1 MPGLSVCP
9 QWCRVAC
16 RTHSNPLGTVFPLR
30 TYYTWRTGKTAR
42 SPEDLRRLAAS
53 YVCPC
58 FSPTD
63 VAFITT
69 VTFVWKVSA
78 VTVLSCLPLYVVKYL
93 KRKLSP
99 PSYSKLMS

>member
-1 MPGLSVCP
+1 M
-9 QWCRVAC
+9 
-16 RTHSNPLGTVFPLR
+16 H
-30 TYYTWRTGKTAR
+30 WRTGKPACP
-42 SPEDLRRLAAS
+42 PEGLRLPGRLLR
-53 YVCPC
+53 CPC
-58 FSPTD
+58 FLPTD

-69 VTFVWKVSA
+69 APFVWKVSA